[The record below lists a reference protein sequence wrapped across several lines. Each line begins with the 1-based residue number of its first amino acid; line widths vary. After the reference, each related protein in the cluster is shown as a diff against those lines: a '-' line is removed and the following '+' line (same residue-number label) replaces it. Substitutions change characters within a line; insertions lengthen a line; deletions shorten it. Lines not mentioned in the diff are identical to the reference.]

1 MSEPV
6 IHRVPLFASLTRDA
20 IHDLERTLSQVELPA
35 GTQVFREGEPG
46 ECFYILLEGEV
57 EIVKAHGLEG
67 ARRLAVRGPG
77 EFVGEMGLLVKDG
90 LRTATVISLTPVHL
104 LKITQADFNRLLQQ
118 WPDLAREML
127 AELSFRLRETDN
139 LLIRDL
145 QEKNRELAK
154 AYEELKAAQA
164 QIIQKE
170 MLERELEMARRI
182 QKSILP
188 RTLPRPAG
196 FDFGAHMEPAR
207 AVGGDFFD
215 IITLDAE
222 NFAVVI
228 GDISDKGV
236 PAAIF
241 MALTRSLLRAMA
253 SRSVSPRKVLQRVNR
268 LLLEMN
274 EEGMFATVVYG
285 VLNLE
290 RKEFAYARAGHE
302 PPLLFTDAGERIVP
316 PISMG
321 QPLGIFSNPT
331 IDEQTLAIPRA
342 GTLLLYTD
350 GAVDAVDDYG
360 NFFGLEKL
368 IQTVKSNL
376 DHSAQDLCDRV
387 LGEVRQHQ
395 KETAQADDITL
406 VGIRSG

>member
-1 MSEPV
+1 MVTPL
-6 IHRVPLFASLTRDA
+6 IHRVPLFASLSYDA
-20 IHDLERTLSQVELPA
+20 IKNLEATLSQEMLPE
-35 GTQVFREGEPG
+35 GTLVFREGEPG
-46 ECFYILLEGEV
+46 DCFYILLEGEV

-67 ARRLAVRGPG
+67 ARRLAIRGPG
-77 EFVGEMGLLVKDG
+77 EFIGEMGLLVKDG
-90 LRTATVISLTPVHL
+90 LRTATVISLSPVRL
-104 LKITQADFNRLLQQ
+104 LKVTQADFNRLLQQ

-127 AELSFRLRETDN
+127 RELSFRLRETDN

-170 MLERELEMARRI
+170 MLERELQMARKI

-188 RTLPRPAG
+188 RTLPQPAG
-196 FDFGAHMEPAR
+196 LDFGARMEPAR

-215 IITLDAE
+215 IIPLNKD
-222 NFAVVI
+222 NYAVVI

-241 MALTRSLLRAMA
+241 MALARSLLRAKA
-253 SRSVSPRKVLQRVNR
+253 SLAVSPRKVLQRVNR

-274 EEGMFATVVYG
+274 EEGMFATVIYG
-285 VLNLE
+285 VLRRE
-290 RKEFAYARAGHE
+290 SKEFAYARAGHE
-302 PPLLFTDAGERIVP
+302 QPLLFSADGERILP

-321 QPLGIFSNPT
+321 QPLGLFTTPL
-331 IDEQTLAIPRA
+331 IDEQTVEIPPA

-350 GAVDAVDDYG
+350 GAVDAEDPLG
-360 NFFGLEKL
+360 NFFGLETF
-368 IQTVKSNL
+368 IQTIRKNL
-376 DHSAQDLCDRV
+376 DCSAQELCDRTLDQV
-387 LGEVRQHQ
+387 QRHQ
-395 KETAQADDITL
+395 KGNAPSDDITL
-406 VGIRSG
+406 VGIRAQ

>member
-1 MSEPV
+1 MTLPL
-6 IHRVPLFASLTRDA
+6 IHRVPLFASLTSDA
-20 IHDLERTLSQVELPA
+20 IHNLEETLAQIELPA
-35 GTQVFREGEPG
+35 GTLVFQEGEPG

-67 ARRLAVRGPG
+67 ERRLAIRGPG

-104 LKITQADFNRLLQQ
+104 LQITQSDFNHLLQR

-127 AELSFRLRETDN
+127 RELSFRLRETDN

-170 MLERELEMARRI
+170 MLERELQMARKI

-188 RTLPRPAG
+188 RTLPRPPG
-196 FDFGAHMEPAR
+196 IDFGARMEPAR

-215 IITLDAE
+215 IIPLNQD
-222 NFAVVI
+222 NYGIVI

-241 MALTRSLLRAMA
+241 MALTRSLLRAKA
-253 SRSVSPRKVLQRVNR
+253 SRTVSPRKVLQRVNR

-274 EEGMFATVVYG
+274 EEGMFATVIYG
-285 VLNLE
+285 VLNRE
-290 RKEFAYARAGHE
+290 RKEFVYARAGHE
-302 PPLLFTDAGERIVP
+302 QPLVFNPDGTRVIPPMAP
-316 PISMG
+316 G
-321 QPLGIFSNPT
+321 QPLGLFDNPL
-331 IDEQTLAIPRA
+331 IDEQTMAIPPS
-342 GTLLLYTD
+342 GMLLLYTD
-350 GAVDAVDDYG
+350 GAVDAVDPVG
-360 NFFGLEKL
+360 NFFGLENL
-368 IQTVKSNL
+368 IKTILANL
-376 DHSAQDLCDRV
+376 DHSAQDLCDR
-387 LGEVRQHQ
+387 LLHEVQNHQ
-395 KETAQADDITL
+395 RDTAQADDITL
-406 VGIRSG
+406 VGIRSE